1 MAYWTD
7 NISNISDE
15 ELCKDDLRLDSILAK
30 EVAIGRNV
38 EDQLDRVSVISKG
51 AAEVMVDLSCSR
63 INNGSGVNI
72 EESQAVDLS
81 LRSRKA
87 PCSVEEEDVTLGES
101 SVLPNESQKEDQLL
115 DILRL
120 ASTRVTSSQGMLCH
134 LCDLE
139 VYLLNFDPLLNFP
152 CVTEV

>member
-51 AAEVMVDLSCSR
+51 DAEVMVDLSRSR
-63 INNGSGVNI
+63 INNGRGVNI

-120 ASTRVTSSQGMLCH
+120 ASIRVTSSQGMLCH

-139 VYLLNFDPLLNFP
+139 VCLLNFDPLLNNVFP
-152 CVTEV
+152 LCD